1 MSGPK
6 LVELRRM
13 WAESRKQFVSDRCS
27 SRDSE
32 YARVEEEFLELVR
45 RLEELGID
53 VEIKLSP
60 GKELGRRIAKM
71 LAENRHDEADKLY
84 EAEMARARTETGR
97 LQTRLR
103 ERIAELQ
110 NRFRRLERD
119 RATIGERRAELS
131 AFAKAAIPEGL
142 GESERKRVEGEITL
156 TLEKL
161 KAPGVVELN
170 LNREAI
176 AQMEDAAA
184 TVEDSR
190 RLADEVEAAIQ
201 SAIQAA
207 RDRIVC
213 RSLHADIG
221 VAKDFKQWRVEFSSA
236 QETGEE
242 TEEEGV
248 LERLDRAMSEIA
260 VLESAA
266 NWSAIN
272 QKAAEIRAEGD
283 AHRRRVLH
291 ESLLIDCGGQLKQR
305 KAFEKWRTEIDCL
318 LDLAAP
324 FANNGMEAMV
334 AELHELR
341 RAGRAVDLSDVQ
353 SRFESALEAA
363 ASRRERAQKR
373 EALLDA
379 LTALGYEAEE
389 GMGTAFVEAGRLV
402 VRQAED
408 DDYAIEVVA
417 DRELNR
423 VQTTMI
429 RYANSAEMSDR
440 QRRRDEEREESWCA
454 DHGKLRKMM
463 AERGWETSFGLQ
475 LAPGEHPVKTVVD
488 PGRARK
494 AGRQSE
500 ARPGPRSRTV

>member
-32 YARVEEEFLELVR
+32 YARFEEEFLELVR
-45 RLEELGID
+45 RLEELGVD

-60 GKELGRRIAKM
+60 GKELARRIATM
-71 LAENRHDEADKLY
+71 LAENRHDAADKIY
-84 EAEMARARTETGR
+84 EAEIARAETETGR
-97 LQTRLR
+97 LRTRLR
-103 ERIAELQ
+103 ERITELR
-110 NRFRRLERD
+110 NRFRRLEQDREAIGQRRD
-119 RATIGERRAELS
+119 ELA
-131 AFAKAAIPEGL
+131 AFAKAATPDGL
-142 GESERKRVEGEITL
+142 DESERIGVEEEIARA
-156 TLEKL
+156 LEKL

-176 AQMEDAAA
+176 AQMEEASAS
-184 TVEDSR
+184 VEVSR
-190 RLADEVEAAIQ
+190 RLADEVEAETQ

-207 RDRIVC
+207 RDRAVS
-213 RSLHADIG
+213 RSVQADIG
-221 VAKDFKQWRVEFSSA
+221 VARDFKQWRAEFSSTTKA
-236 QETGEE
+236 AAEP
-242 TEEEGV
+242 EEEGV
-248 LERLDRAMSEIA
+248 LEKLDEAMSGIA
-260 VLESAA
+260 LLESSA

-272 QKAAEIRAEGD
+272 RRAAEIRAESD
-283 AHRRRVLH
+283 AHRRRVLY

-305 KAFEKWRTEIDCL
+305 KAFEKWRAEVDCL

-324 FANNGMEAMV
+324 FASEGMEAMI
-334 AELHELR
+334 AELNELR
-341 RAGRAVDLSDVQ
+341 RAGRVDDLSDVQ
-353 SRFESALEAA
+353 SRFESALETA
-363 ASRRERAQKR
+363 ASRRERRQKR
-373 EALLDA
+373 EALLET

-417 DRELNR
+417 DQELNR

-429 RYANSAEMSDR
+429 RYAESDEMSEQ

-454 DHGKLRKMM
+454 DHGKLRRMM
-463 AERGWETSFGLQ
+463 ADRGWETSFGLQ
-475 LAPGEHPVKTVVD
+475 LAPGEHPVKTVVN
-488 PGRARK
+488 PECARK

-500 ARPGPRSRTV
+500 ATPGQRSRTV